1 MTSEENPAVALFK
14 SSHDE
19 MREVIKEKSND
30 QVTSNSSSPMVNGS
44 ASEEED
50 PAVTKFREYIR
61 IETVQ
66 PNPDNIGAMK
76 FLARYAELTW
86 WLFYPARPSRFS
98 VTRKTW
104 VSPTSPTSV
113 SQASPS

>member
-19 MREVIKEKSND
+19 MREVIKQNSND
-30 QVTSNSSSPMVNGS
+30 KVTSNSSSSMVNGVT
-44 ASEEED
+44 SETED

-66 PNPDNIGAMK
+66 PNPDNEGAMK
-76 FLARYAELTW
+76 FLARYQD
-86 WLFYPARPSRFS
+86 
-98 VTRKTW
+98 VTNVT
-104 VSPTSPTSV
+104 
-113 SQASPS
+113 

>member
-19 MREVIKEKSND
+19 MREVIKQKS
-30 QVTSNSSSPMVNGS
+30 QITSNSSPMVNGS
-44 ASEEED
+44 ASKEED

-86 WLFYPARPSRFS
+86 WLFYPARQSCFS
-98 VTRKTW
+98 ATRRTW

-113 SQASPS
+113 SRASPS

>member
-19 MREVIKEKSND
+19 MREVIKQKS

-44 ASEEED
+44 TSKEED

-76 FLARYAELTW
+76 FLAR
-86 WLFYPARPSRFS
+86 
-98 VTRKTW
+98 
-104 VSPTSPTSV
+104 
-113 SQASPS
+113 

>member
-19 MREVIKEKSND
+19 MREVIKQNSND
-30 QVTSNSSSPMVNGS
+30 KVTGNVSSNGVT
-44 ASEEED
+44 SEEED

-66 PNPDNIGAMK
+66 PNPDNVGAMK
-76 FLARYAELTW
+76 FLARYQDVKNMTKEVFSCACFLDKVISQ
-86 WLFYPARPSRFS
+86 LRRGPGSPLLYPRVRPG
-98 VTRKTW
+98 
-104 VSPTSPTSV
+104 
-113 SQASPS
+113 

>member
-19 MREVIKEKSND
+19 MREVIKQKS
-30 QVTSNSSSPMVNGS
+30 QITSNSSLIVNGS
-44 ASEEED
+44 ASKEED

-76 FLARYAELTW
+76 FLAR
-86 WLFYPARPSRFS
+86 
-98 VTRKTW
+98 
-104 VSPTSPTSV
+104 
-113 SQASPS
+113 